1 MNCASPALVNP
12 SPETASLTKSSA
24 TRRSSPVR
32 SWRVYAYSALV
43 SRRIA
48 TGPGS
53 PWCSSMNR
61 RSPAST
67 SRTASSRCGPLG
79 CGSPSG
85 GIFRSRST
93 RTTFSQS
100 LKRRPNSGASAIAL
114 RSTPA
119 SGSSPPWHSRQYS
132 RTTGRSPA
140 PASSAPAR
148 KGNATATSPKT
159 RPTLQPSLRLEMI
172 LTRQPPRVAEIPAS
186 ARRETAEESRISL
199 QYLTP
204 QGVPRRNEQRRPAA
218 SGQRSSAGRASGYA
232 TIRRPR
238 R

>member
-1 MNCASPALVNP
+1 MNP
-12 SPETASLTKSSA
+12 SPATASLTKSSA

-32 SWRVYAYSALV
+32 SRRVYAYSALV

-67 SRTASSRCGPLG
+67 SRMASSRCGPLG

-100 LKRRPNSGASAIAL
+100 LKRRPNSG
-114 RSTPA
+114 RVR
-119 SGSSPPWHSRQYS
+119 H
-132 RTTGRSPA
+132 
-140 PASSAPAR
+140 
-148 KGNATATSPKT
+148 
-159 RPTLQPSLRLEMI
+159 RLEVDPRLGLVAAVAFQAI
-172 LTRQPPRVAEIPAS
+172 LPDQRSQPRTRLVRPRTEGERDGEQPEDQADPPTVPTPRDDSHATTPSRRRDVPAS
-186 ARRETAEESRISL
+186 ARRETAEESRH
-199 QYLTP
+199 LTTIP
-204 QGVPRRNEQRRPAA
+204 HAPG
-218 SGQRSSAGRASGYA
+218 RSKKNHRAGRQADAAG
-232 TIRRPR
+232 TGQ
-238 R
+238 